1 MDGTCCQHATR
12 STVFVIQEEYSSSDL
27 DKITAFVSDISSSLN
42 ENNLNDATK
51 LGLVSYS
58 SDNGVTEHVVLTQ
71 D

>member
-12 STVFVIQEEYSSSDL
+12 STVFVIQEGYYNSDQ
-27 DKITAFVSDISSSLN
+27 DKVNAFVSDISSSLN

-51 LGLVSYS
+51 LGLVSHDYY
-58 SDNGVTEHVVLTQ
+58 GVTEHVVLTQ